1 MRTSV
6 DAAGKPIPAWQTFWF
21 LFGASNQLL
30 AALALLGVTVWLWR
44 TRRAMWVWFVAG
56 LPTAFMYVMSIWALV
71 MMVRPK
77 FFNAA
82 GEFSMPTDPV
92 PWAGVLLVALAAL
105 MLVEAVR
112 AIAGGTSPP
121 SRSKPA
127 LAG

>member
-1 MRTSV
+1 
-6 DAAGKPIPAWQTFWF
+6 
-21 LFGASNQLL
+21 
-30 AALALLGVTVWLWR
+30 
-44 TRRAMWVWFVAG
+44 
-56 LPTAFMYVMSIWALV
+56 V

-82 GEFSMPTDPV
+82 GQFSMPTDPV

-112 AIAGGTSPP
+112 AIAGGASPP

-127 LAG
+127 MAG